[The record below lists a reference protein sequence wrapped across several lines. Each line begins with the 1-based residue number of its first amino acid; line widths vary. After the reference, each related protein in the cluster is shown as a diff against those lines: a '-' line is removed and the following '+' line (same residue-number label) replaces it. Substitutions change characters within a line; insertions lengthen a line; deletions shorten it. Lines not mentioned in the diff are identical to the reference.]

1 MKILMLGRSLPLA
14 RRSGKASREQ
24 RFARHLARSHR
35 VTLGFVTDDPNPVGA
50 VSSLRE
56 EFGDLEFA
64 VVPRGWRTLASAVSL
79 ATGDSCT
86 LAYARSSALAG
97 RLRDRLRTE
106 SYDVIYVSSSSMIQY
121 ALEADPAVPVVVDLG
136 DVDSRWWSRQAE
148 ARSFPGANFY
158 RTEAARLRLAEAAIA
173 QRAACCIVSSLH
185 AARAVAA
192 GEGAAPVIIPN
203 GVDVD
208 YFTPFLRLPSAP
220 AVLFLGP
227 LESDRQVNAAA
238 EFCRTVAPAVRRR
251 FPAARFLLMSSEM
264 APSAQAL
271 ARMEGVE
278 VVSAVGDIRPILHRA
293 TVGVAPLAA
302 DGEPQTSILE
312 AMCSGL
318 PVISTTDAT
327 EGARRPGGARAPRG
341 GRAQRLRRAGVG
353 AVRQRVS
360 AGRAGR
366 QSGRV
371 RAGPPLVGRDRCAA
385 GADARVRDTGGGCS
399 RRRGSRRCE
408 WPRAEFA

>member
-14 RRSGKASREQ
+14 RRGDQATREQ
-24 RFARHLARSHR
+24 RFARHLARSHCL
-35 VTLGFVTDDPNPVGA
+35 TLAFVTDDPNPVGV
-50 VSSLRE
+50 VSALRE

-64 VVPRGWRTLASAVSL
+64 VVPRGWKTLASAVSM

-86 LAYARSSALAG
+86 LTYARSSALAT
-97 RLRDRLRTE
+97 RLRDRLRSE
-106 SYDVIYVSSSSMIQY
+106 SYDLIYVSSSSMIQY
-121 ALEADPAVPVVVDLG
+121 ALDADPAVPVVIDLS
-136 DVDSRWWSRQAE
+136 DVDSRWWSRQARE
-148 ARSFPGANFY
+148 RSFPGANFY
-158 RTEAARLRLAEAAIA
+158 RTEAARLRLAEEAIA
-173 QRAACCIVSSLH
+173 RRAACCIVSSPH

-208 YFTPFLRLPSAP
+208 YFIPSLRLPSAP
-220 AVLFLGP
+220 VVLFLGP
-227 LESDRQVNAAA
+227 LESDRQVSAAA

-264 APSAQAL
+264 APAAQAL

-278 VVSAVGDIRPILHRA
+278 VVSAVGDIRPILYRA
-293 TVGVAPLAA
+293 TIGVAPLAA

-327 EGARRPGGARAPRG
+327 KG
-341 GRAQRLRRAGVG
+341 LGV
-353 AVRQRVS
+353 
-360 AGRAGR
+360 RAGR
-366 QSGRV
+366 ELLMEDAPSGCAARVSELFASAPLRAELGSKAAAFV
-371 RAGPPLVGRDRCAA
+371 RAHYSWDVIVAQVAQTLESAIP
-385 GADARVRDTGGGCS
+385 GAVARGAEGAVL
-399 RRRGSRRCE
+399 RG
-408 WPRAEFA
+408 PRAEFA

>member
-14 RRSGKASREQ
+14 RRNGKATREQ
-24 RFARHLARSHR
+24 RFARHLARCHR

-86 LAYARSSALAG
+86 LAYARSSALAT

-158 RTEAARLRLAEAAIA
+158 RTEAARLRLAEEAIA
-173 QRAACCIVSSLH
+173 RRAACCIVSSPH

-192 GEGAAPVIIPN
+192 GEGAARVIIRN
-203 GVDVD
+203 GVGVD
-208 YFTPFLRLPSAP
+208 YFTPSLRLPSAP
-220 AVLFLGP
+220 VALFLGP
-227 LESDRQVNAAA
+227 LDSDRQVSAAA

-251 FPAARFLLMSSEM
+251 FPAARFLLMSREM

-271 ARMEGVE
+271 AGMEGVE
-278 VVSAVGDIRPILHRA
+278 VVSAVGDIRPFLYRA
-293 TVGVAPLAA
+293 TIGVAPLAA
-302 DGEPQTSILE
+302 DGDLQTSILE

-327 EGARRPGGARAPRG
+327 KG
-341 GRAQRLRRAGVG
+341 LGV
-353 AVRQRVS
+353 
-360 AGRAGR
+360 RAGR
-366 QSGRV
+366 ELLMEDAPSGCAARVSELFASAALRAELGSKATAFV
-371 RAGPPLVGRDRCAA
+371 RAHYSWDVIVAQVAQTLESAIP
-385 GADARVRDTGGGCS
+385 GAVARGAEGAVL
-399 RRRGSRRCE
+399 RG
-408 WPRAEFA
+408 PRAEFA